1 MADRQET
8 IADIIAEM
16 NRVEVC
22 ADGEPCLRDYARRFD
37 AAMKREV
44 DALNE
49 QITDLRQQRDLW
61 SKRSAELVE
70 KCNEHYAKLKQV
82 GNAAKLREAVA
93 EAQKCA
99 NGALLAISHENVPI
113 QHMWD
118 IIDVCKAALA
128 APARNCDVGT
138 TEEQSARMRKF
149 CSKNGLCRDGSYRCE
164 NCGFLYDP
172 NCELSWAQMPYEPE
186 EGGDR

>member
-1 MADRQET
+1 MSERPET

-22 ADGEPCLRDYARRFD
+22 AGGEPCLRDYAMRFE
-37 AAMKREV
+37 AAHKREV

-49 QITDLRQQRDLW
+49 QIADLRQQRDLW

-70 KCNEHYAKLKQV
+70 KCNEQYAKLRRETATTEKSLVV
-82 GNAAKLREAVA
+82 GDAAKLRGAVV
-93 EAQKCA
+93 EAQRCA

-118 IIDVCKAALA
+118 IIDICKAALS
-128 APARNCDVGT
+128 APARNCDRFATKFDAKHEWEKVCKAGLP
-138 TEEQSARMRKF
+138 EQGPFEDWIFAPAKE
-149 CSKNGLCRDGSYRCE
+149 KK
-164 NCGFLYDP
+164 
-172 NCELSWAQMPYEPE
+172 
-186 EGGDR
+186 GGVK